1 MPPFKIENPD
11 NKNKN
16 QDNKDK
22 NQNTNDIPWTN
33 IDSWTQKSLIDISN
47 NPKYLPKLKEALEK
61 TFADLDAQAKSELQT
76 KYLAELKKVKSLDLQ
91 VFLKTKLL
99 AGLPTL
105 TPQEE
110 IWYSQLYFLAKR
122 SLPDNAEVTPDQI
135 LQQIDHLWDLN
146 YPKFGNSRAVRNKNP
161 GNLRMKGDVGKD
173 EDWFAV
179 FSTLEAGWSAFTSM
193 ISKWQT
199 GMSKIYK
206 PTFTLIQWAKK
217 YDPSNPHYAT
227 KLAQYLWVSIKT
239 QLKDIASDALAAA
252 IVHLEDGECHKAL
265 KAKGI
270 IK

>member
-1 MPPFKIENPD
+1 MPPFK
-11 NKNKN
+11 
-16 QDNKDK
+16 
-22 NQNTNDIPWTN
+22 NDIPWTN
-33 IDSWTQKSLIDISN
+33 YENQEKKDKNQGTIDLSTQKVWNIFSDK
-47 NPKYLPKLKEALEK
+47 PYPDKLEK
-61 TFADLDAQAKSELQT
+61 VQDQILANLDAQAKSELQT
-76 KYLAELKKVKSLDLQ
+76 KCLAELKKVKFLDLQ
-91 VFLKTKLL
+91 VFFKTKLL

-110 IWYSQLYFLAKR
+110 IWYGQLYFLAKL
-122 SLPDNAEVTPDQI
+122 SSPDNTEVTSDQI
-135 LQQIDHLWDLN
+135 LQQIDHLWELN
-146 YPKFGNSRAVRNKNP
+146 YSKFGNSRAVRNKNP
-161 GNLRMKGDVGKD
+161 GNLRMNGDAGKD
-173 EDWFAV
+173 KGWFAV

-239 QLKDIASDALAAA
+239 QLKDIASDTLAAA
-252 IVHLEDGECHKAL
+252 IVHHEDGECYYAL
-265 KAKGI
+265 KEKGI

>member
-1 MPPFKIENPD
+1 MPPFK
-11 NKNKN
+11 
-16 QDNKDK
+16 
-22 NQNTNDIPWTN
+22 NDIPWTN
-33 IDSWTQKSLIDISN
+33 YENPKEKNKNPDIVDPPTQKALDALLT
-47 NPKYLPKLKEALEK
+47 KYKSEYLSELEK
-61 TFADLDAQAKSELQT
+61 PLDQMIKNLDAQAKSELQT
-76 KYLAELKKVKSLDLQ
+76 KYLAELKKVKVLDLQ

-105 TPQEE
+105 TPQEK
-110 IWYSQLYFLAKR
+110 IWYGQLYFLAKR
-122 SLPDNAEVTPDQI
+122 SSPDNTEVTLDQI
-135 LQQIDHLWDLN
+135 LQQIDHLWELN
-146 YPKFGNSRAVRNKNP
+146 YSKFGNSRAVRNKNP
-161 GNLRMKGDVGKD
+161 GNLRMNGDAGKD
-173 EDWFAV
+173 KGWFAI

-239 QLKDIASDALAAA
+239 QLKDIASDTLAAA
-252 IVHLEDGECHKAL
+252 IVHHEDGKCYNAL

>member
-1 MPPFKIENPD
+1 MPPFKIENPWG
-11 NKNKN
+11 NREN
-16 QDNKDK
+16 QEKKDK
-22 NQNTNDIPWTN
+22 NQSTVDL
-33 IDSWTQKSLIDISN
+33 STQKVWNVFSDK
-47 NPKYLPKLKEALEK
+47 PEYLAKLEK
-61 TFADLDAQAKSELQT
+61 VQDQILANLDSQTKSELQT
-76 KYLAELKKVKSLDLQ
+76 KCLAELKKVKFLDLL
-91 VFLKTKLL
+91 FLKTKLL

-105 TPQEE
+105 NHQEE
-110 IWYSQLYFLAKR
+110 VCYGQLYCLVKIS
-122 SLPDNAEVTPDQI
+122 SLDNTEVTSDQI

-206 PTFTLIQWAKK
+206 PTFTLIQWAKR

-239 QLKDIASDALAAA
+239 QLKDIASDTLAAA
-252 IVHLEDGECHKAL
+252 IVHHEDGKCYNAL